1 MSWAYNPFGY
11 NKAKKDFG
19 PDTVGMIDMA
29 HKEMKNPDYIKDAIE
44 LKSFEDPRVASDKK
58 YLAKKLFGQFNND
71 YAQVTNIENIK
82 GYFFK
87 NNSEPSMR
95 ISQDP
100 DFLETIKKN
109 KENILNGKD
118 ISMHFP
124 RYEDNKKS
132 NLHFALGHV
141 DIRNGY
147 LDKEGNL
154 RIKVYDTY
162 EFNKENKTLLNQAG
176 RNQML
181 KGTLIPYFTIHDI
194 IIPKDKVNELWK

>member
-1 MSWAYNPFGY
+1 
-11 NKAKKDFG
+11 
-19 PDTVGMIDMA
+19 MIDMA
-29 HKEMKNPDYIKDAIE
+29 HKKMKNPDYIKDAIE
-44 LKSFEDPRVASDKK
+44 LKNFEDPRVASDKK

-87 NNSEPSMR
+87 NDSEPSKR
-95 ISQDP
+95 ISQDQ
-100 DFLETIKKN
+100 DFLKTIKEN

-118 ISMHFP
+118 ISMYFP
-124 RYEDNKKS
+124 RYKDNKKS

-181 KGTLIPYFTIHDI
+181 EGNLIPYFTIHDI